1 MEDRQLMTKQEYEA
15 SLREWAA
22 SVRREQAGILK
33 ARTHGKGELE
43 KIKVTVKETW
53 RYSSHYVGFNFKRYG
68 VFVTYG
74 VGRGWVRQNGTVV
87 RGSRVKKGSADEA
100 LLKGRG
106 YTKKDIKS
114 YVLGGSGG
122 KGRQP
127 VDWFDS
133 VLLKRVDELGDIAA
147 AYYGDYSMDRLLEM
161 VNRMTIG
168 KRKDNV

>member
-15 SLREWAA
+15 SLRAWAA

-33 ARTHGKGELE
+33 AKTHGKGELK
-43 KIKVTVKETW
+43 KIKVSVKEN
-53 RYSSHYVGFNFKRYG
+53 RKYSSHYVGFDFRRYG
-68 VFVTYG
+68 VFVAYG

-87 RGSRVKKGSADEA
+87 RVSRVKKGSAAES

-147 AYYGDYSMDRLLEM
+147 AYYGDYNMNRLLKM

-168 KRKDNV
+168 KKYESV